1 LRRLSSIRLSAAKP
15 YEWCSP
21 SWRNTV
27 AENAAPVLCGE
38 FRWRGYDWLVVYWAD
53 EADFDVVRADV
64 PYTWRGKEA
73 DERDGI

>member
-1 LRRLSSIRLSAAKP
+1 M
-15 YEWCSP
+15 
-21 SWRNTV
+21 